1 MQPVYKLVK
10 LASKVEANLTN
21 LQKLKLARKRLIRVA
36 NLEDPKK
43 FTAVTKDMSRET
55 SKQVD
60 DKEFKKNQ
68 KEVNTEETPNK

>member
-1 MQPVYKLVK
+1 MQAVYKLVK
-10 LASKVEANLTN
+10 LASKIELNLTN
-21 LQKLKLARKRLIRVA
+21 LQKLKLARKRLIKAA

-43 FTAVTKDMSRET
+43 YTVATKDMSRET

-60 DKEFKKNQ
+60 DKEFKKSQ